1 MEVKISVK
9 ELNVK
14 VSGKGEFDIDEF
26 QYEGKTDPETINKCF
41 DTLSRMLAFELFKN

>member
-26 QYEGKTDPETINKCF
+26 QYEGKTDPETINKCLT
-41 DTLSRMLAFELFKN
+41 TLSTMLAIEALK

>member
-14 VSGKGEFDIDEF
+14 VSGKGEFNIDDF
-26 QYEGKTDPETINKCF
+26 QYEGKTDPETISKGL
-41 DTLSRMLAFELFKN
+41 DTLSRVLAFEALM